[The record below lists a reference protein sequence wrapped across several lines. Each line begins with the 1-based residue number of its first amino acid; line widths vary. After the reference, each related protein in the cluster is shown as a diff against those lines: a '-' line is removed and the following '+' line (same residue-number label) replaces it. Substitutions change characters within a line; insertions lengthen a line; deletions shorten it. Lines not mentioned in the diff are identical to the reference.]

1 MKKLLLLLLLMP
13 IMAYSQTEVC
23 VKVDSVYSTAKLRE
37 LGNRDIRFGIKQITE
52 DMLSNKYC
60 LSDKGEDLDVEVFYF
75 GIPKTTIRI
84 VGVEKTNQVTQVGV
98 RIYYRGQKFEGYG
111 ESETEVRA
119 VMIELVDGKVPFSK
133 MTVSNAL
140 KKAIEECILKMP

>member
-1 MKKLLLLLLLMP
+1 
-13 IMAYSQTEVC
+13 MAFSQTDVC
-23 VKVDSVYSTAKLRE
+23 VKVDSVFSTAKLRE
-37 LGNRDIRFGIKQITE
+37 LGNRDIRFGIKQIAE

-60 LSDKGEDLDVEVFYF
+60 LSNKGEDLDVEVFYF

-98 RIYYRGQKFEGYG
+98 RIYFRGQKFEGYG

>member
-1 MKKLLLLLLLMP
+1 MKKLLFILLLMP
-13 IMAYSQTEVC
+13 IMAFSQTEVC

-37 LGNRDIRFGIKQITE
+37 LGNRDIRFGIKQMTE

-98 RIYYRGQKFEGYG
+98 RIYFRGQKFEGYG

-140 KKAIEECILKMP
+140 KKAIEECVLKMP